1 MVVHLLNR
9 EMNTAEMHGMTPW
22 TWEMSGLYCRTQI
35 PVQSLCRIIGY
46 SDNGGASR
54 MDVRVAPFFT
64 FQEGITMDAKDYLS
78 NYYEQYDEDGRLLS
92 KHGKIEYIT
101 TMKYIEKYLN
111 PGMRILEIGAA
122 TGRYSHAL
130 AQKGY
135 QVDAVELIEHN
146 IEIFKQ
152 NTLPG
157 ENITITQGNAMDLS
171 AFADDTYDIT
181 LLLGPMY
188 HLFTTEDKLKALSEA
203 IRVTKKG
210 GIIFAAYCMGDA
222 SVLSYGF
229 IRGEIYNIIEKCM
242 LNTETFDTF
251 SNPWDIFELHRKEDI
266 DKLRSE
272 FNVTQLHF
280 VASDGYTNHMRA
292 TVDNMDDRMYEIYV
306 KYHLAICERQDMVGY
321 SHHTLDIFR
330 KE

>member
-1 MVVHLLNR
+1 
-9 EMNTAEMHGMTPW
+9 
-22 TWEMSGLYCRTQI
+22 
-35 PVQSLCRIIGY
+35 
-46 SDNGGASR
+46 
-54 MDVRVAPFFT
+54 
-64 FQEGITMDAKDYLS
+64 MDAKEYLA
-78 NYYEQYDEDGRLLS
+78 NYYEQHDEDGRLLS

-101 TMKYIEKYLN
+101 TMKYIEKYLK
-111 PGMRILEIGAA
+111 PEMRVLEIGAA

-251 SNPWDIFELHRKEDI
+251 SNPWDIFELHRKEDS
-266 DKLRSE
+266 DKLRSA
-272 FNVTQLHF
+272 FHVTQLHF

-292 TVDNMDDRMYEIYV
+292 TVGQMDERMFEIYV
-306 KYHLAICERQDMVGY
+306 KYHLATCERQDMVGY